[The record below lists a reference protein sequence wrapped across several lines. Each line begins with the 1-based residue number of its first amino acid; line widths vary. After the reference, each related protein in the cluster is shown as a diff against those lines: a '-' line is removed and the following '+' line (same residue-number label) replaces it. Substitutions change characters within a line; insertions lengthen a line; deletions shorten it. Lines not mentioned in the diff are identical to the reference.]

1 MGSGGCGWE
10 NDAVPDSGSNT
21 LAGIDLLAGLT
32 PEQLSGLERL
42 CRWKRYPARA
52 QIIDR
57 QSETRDVFFIV
68 SGRVRVVNYSVS
80 GQEITFSDMAE
91 GGHFGELAALDGQ
104 PRSASVM
111 ALSDSLIASIP
122 PKHFLGMLEKYPSVA
137 LKVMVHLAQ
146 MVRITTDRVM
156 DLSTLGATNRVHA
169 DLLRRAQEFAD
180 GGNQVV
186 IHPIPVHGDIASR
199 VSTTRETVARV
210 MNDLARQ
217 GIVERMKD
225 TCVIRDMKRLLDMV
239 EEIRG
244 D

>member
-1 MGSGGCGWE
+1 MGSGGCGRE

-57 QSETRDVFFIV
+57 QSETRDVFFII
-68 SGRVRVVNYSVS
+68 SGRVRVGNYSVS

-146 MVRITTDRVM
+146 MVRITTERVM

-225 TCVIRDMKRLLDMV
+225 TFVIRDMKRLLDMV
-239 EEIRG
+239 EEVRG